1 MIVPKLEEAT
11 DGLSGAPGDAVALP
25 VQEGQA
31 PGAWRAHH
39 LVASLG
45 AGAQAPVGGRAAG
58 GPARNRFSRMG
69 EPSPSPT
76 GRGNVTAPR
85 PEELVAPAGPLA
97 AHGPA
102 AAAGAARTRGARLS
116 REDAEAGPADLES
129 LPQYLREISEGALLT
144 ADEERAL
151 ARALRS
157 DDACAAER
165 ARARLIRSN
174 LRLVVSVARRYLGQ
188 AGRAGPAMDLGDL
201 IQEGNIGLFKAV
213 DKFDP
218 ERGYRFSTYAY
229 WWIRQTITR
238 AIADHGR
245 AIRLPVYV
253 GEHLARLAEA
263 EVRLRQQFGR
273 EPLPEE
279 LAADLGL
286 SLGQVTELIS
296 AARPLASLDE
306 RRTSGEG
313 EGGALVDDVAGAPA
327 AAADGEAEKDERRAA
342 LEEALERLKPRERDV
357 VALRYGVRDGQE
369 RSLAEVG
376 RLLGISRE
384 RARQVEVAA
393 LTKLRRLLGGPD
405 TAEV

>member
-1 MIVPKLEEAT
+1 LAVRGPRTA
-11 DGLSGAPGDAVALP
+11 LS
-25 VQEGQA
+25 
-31 PGAWRAHH
+31 
-39 LVASLG
+39 
-45 AGAQAPVGGRAAG
+45 
-58 GPARNRFSRMG
+58 
-69 EPSPSPT
+69 
-76 GRGNVTAPR
+76 
-85 PEELVAPAGPLA
+85 
-97 AHGPA
+97 GPA
-102 AAAGAARTRGARLS
+102 ATAGAARARRARLS
-116 REDAEAGPADLES
+116 PEDGAAGPADLES

-157 DDACAAER
+157 DDARAAER

-263 EVRLRQQFGR
+263 EVRLRQQLGR

-279 LAADLGL
+279 LAAELGL
-286 SLGQVTELIS
+286 SLSQVTDLIG

-306 RRTSGEG
+306 RRSSGDG
-313 EGGALVDDVAGAPA
+313 EGGALVNDVAGMVTAAP
-327 AAADGEAEKDERRAA
+327 DGEAERDEREERRAA
-342 LEEALERLKPRERDV
+342 LEAALERLKPRERDV

-384 RARQVEVAA
+384 RARQVEAAA
-393 LTKLRRLLGGPD
+393 LAKLRRLLSPP
-405 TAEV
+405 EVQSSKFKVQSSK